1 MLRIRRNLRPR
12 IPNLLA
18 APCALLLIVSA
29 FVGTDD
35 SMSAAE
41 SALNRYTTIYQETME
56 EPQSTLSDAPADT
69 RRGLKISLMLFH

>member
-12 IPNLLA
+12 VPNLLA
-18 APCALLLIVSA
+18 VPSALLLIVSS

-41 SALNRYTTIYQETME
+41 SALNRYATVYQKTME
-56 EPQSTLSDAPADT
+56 EPQSALSEST
-69 RRGLKISLMLFH
+69 ENRRRGLKISLMLFH

>member
-18 APCALLLIVSA
+18 VPTALLLIVSA
-29 FVGTDD
+29 FLGTDD

-41 SALNRYTTIYQETME
+41 SALNRYAAVYQETME
-56 EPQSTLSDAPADT
+56 TPQCDLSDSQASV